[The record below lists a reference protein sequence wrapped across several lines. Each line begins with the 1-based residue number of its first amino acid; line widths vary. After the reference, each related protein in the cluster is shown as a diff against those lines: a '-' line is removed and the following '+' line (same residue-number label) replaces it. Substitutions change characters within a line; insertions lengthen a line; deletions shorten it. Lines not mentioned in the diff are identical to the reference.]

1 MDSRLQANQWND
13 DGDGDDD
20 DAYVPLNRRIRR
32 KNWDQIRI

>member
-13 DGDGDDD
+13 DGDDD
-20 DAYVPLNRRIRR
+20 DAYVPLNRKIRR

>member
-1 MDSRLQANQWND
+1 MDSRLQANKWND
-13 DGDGDDD
+13 DGDDDD